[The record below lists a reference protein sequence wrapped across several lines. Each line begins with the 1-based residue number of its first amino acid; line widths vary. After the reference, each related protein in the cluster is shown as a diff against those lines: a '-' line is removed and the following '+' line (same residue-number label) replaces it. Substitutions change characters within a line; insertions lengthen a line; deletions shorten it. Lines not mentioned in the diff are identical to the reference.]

1 MRGAHGKG
9 FCSLLFS
16 PLGELTPTGP
26 FGLEGESVAECGQEP
41 GVHHSAG
48 GQAAAEGAPARRRL
62 RGRLPVRGQLCQ
74 QER

>member
-1 MRGAHGKG
+1 M
-9 FCSLLFS
+9 
-16 PLGELTPTGP
+16 GP